1 MKAGSQKGD
10 ASALFGNSADPEAQ
24 PDSPLSQASGSTSLR
39 GSSSSIEGNAS
50 PNSARSVDGTADSAE
65 KKESTHLTLVGHDGD
80 TSIVPVRK
88 RTSRIFF
95 TTYLLPITIDD
106 KGRRLTPSKL

>member
-10 ASALFGNSADPEAQ
+10 ASGLFGNSADPDAQ
-24 PDSPLSQASGSTSLR
+24 PDSPLSQASPSASLR

-50 PNSARSVDGTADSAE
+50 PNSARSVDGTADTAE

-88 RTSRIFF
+88 TNSRIISV
-95 TTYLLPITIDD
+95 T
-106 KGRRLTPSKL
+106 